1 MAKMQNA
8 FVKVSTT
15 ILGTQISTKQ
25 HTATKKLRTTAL
37 LVATA
42 IGLSG
47 CAGPIAGAL
56 SLAELASIAGIAS
69 TFMTGKDL
77 PEHALSAATGKDCR
91 VLESILSAE
100 RELCEEEGSRATDKD
115 FQGVLALM
123 ESDPAV
129 MATALADVETQR
141 MTNPIIHG
149 FTPVDRSRLASSFRV
164 DAAPTKSAR
173 APKRKPAP
181 LSFGFLQSSYG
192 QNWSYEMTTQRKD
205 APAEATVAEVEVED
219 TDQPITVMAYAG
231 PTPLPAFRSD
241 GKIITPDPR

>member
-1 MAKMQNA
+1 MGMAQMQNTSVR
-8 FVKVSTT
+8 FS
-15 ILGTQISTKQ
+15 
-25 HTATKKLRTTAL
+25 KKLRTTAL
-37 LVATA
+37 LLTTA

-47 CAGPIAGAL
+47 CAGPVVGAL
-56 SLAELASIAGIAS
+56 TLAELASMAGIAS

-77 PEHALSAATGKDCR
+77 SEHALSVATGKDCR

-123 ESDPAV
+123 ETDPAV
-129 MATALADVETQR
+129 LATALADVETQR
-141 MTNPIIHG
+141 MTDPIIHG

-164 DAAPTKSAR
+164 DAAPTKTAR
-173 APKRKPAP
+173 APKRKSAP

-192 QNWSYEMTTQRKD
+192 QNWSYEMTAERKGD
-205 APAEATVAEVEVED
+205 AIEATVAAVEE
-219 TDQPITVMAYAG
+219 DQPIAIMAYAG

-241 GKIITPDPR
+241 GKLITPDVR

>member
-1 MAKMQNA
+1 MAQMQNTSVR
-8 FVKVSTT
+8 FS
-15 ILGTQISTKQ
+15 
-25 HTATKKLRTTAL
+25 KKLRTTAL
-37 LVATA
+37 LLTAA

-47 CAGPIAGAL
+47 CAGPVLGAL
-56 SLAELASIAGIAS
+56 TLAELASMAGIAS

-77 PEHALSAATGKDCR
+77 SDHALSAATGKDCR

-123 ESDPAV
+123 ETDPAV
-129 MATALADVETQR
+129 LATALADVETQR
-141 MTNPIIHG
+141 MTDPIIHG

-164 DAAPTKSAR
+164 DAAPTKAAR
-173 APKRKPAP
+173 KRKPAP

-192 QNWSYEMTTQRKD
+192 QNWSYEMTAERKGD
-205 APAEATVAEVEVED
+205 AVEATVAAVEE
-219 TDQPITVMAYAG
+219 DQPITVMAYAG

-241 GKIITPDPR
+241 GKLITPDVR